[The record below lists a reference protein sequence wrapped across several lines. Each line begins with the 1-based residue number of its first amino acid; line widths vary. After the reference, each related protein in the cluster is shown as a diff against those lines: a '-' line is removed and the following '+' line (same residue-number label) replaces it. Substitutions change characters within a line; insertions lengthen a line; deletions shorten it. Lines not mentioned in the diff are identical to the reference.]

1 MYPPESRELAD
12 RISGAGT
19 AESPE
24 ARLSQFPMGA
34 APLPQHFPLRN
45 WLIAALTVGTVV
57 VAPGERSGALIA

>member
-1 MYPPESRELAD
+1 MYPPESREPAD
-12 RISGAGT
+12 RISGAGE

-24 ARLSQFPMGA
+24 ARLSQFPMAA